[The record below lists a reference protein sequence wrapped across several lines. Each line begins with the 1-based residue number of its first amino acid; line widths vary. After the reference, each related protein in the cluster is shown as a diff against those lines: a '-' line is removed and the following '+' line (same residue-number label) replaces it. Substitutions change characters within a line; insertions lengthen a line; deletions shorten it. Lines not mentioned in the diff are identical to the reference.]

1 MHEWV
6 ETNQFRIWKT
16 VLLLVVLLTVSLF
29 AVNQDFAYLQEL
41 LKKYGNL
48 NLIISV
54 AIYALL
60 GATPVPSEPLTL
72 FLTTTYGPLIAICV
86 AAIGNTLAALTE
98 FFIGDRLGNVT
109 DFEKRKAKL
118 PFHLD
123 KLPINSPVFLLL
135 ARMLPGFGGKFVS
148 VVSGVYQVPLW
159 TYTWTAML
167 SNLIGAIGVA
177 YGGYGLLHLL
187 LSLVQ

>member
-1 MHEWV
+1 MHDWA
-6 ETNQFRIWKT
+6 ETNQSKIWKT
-16 VLLLVVLLTVSLF
+16 VLLLVVLFTVSLF
-29 AVNQDFAYLQEL
+29 ALKQDFVYLQEL
-41 LKKYGNL
+41 LEKYGKL
-48 NLIISV
+48 GIFVSV
-54 AIYALL
+54 VIYALL

-72 FLTTTYGPLIAICV
+72 FLTTAYGPLIAIFV

-98 FFIGDRLGNVT
+98 FFIGDRLGNIT

-123 KLPINSPVFLLL
+123 KLPINSPGFLLL

-177 YGGYGLLHLL
+177 CGDYGLLHLI
-187 LSLVQ
+187 LSLVH